1 MSSHTAPAT
10 LAALLERAAALG
22 GVTLGHLAG
31 RSGVAVPRD
40 QRRHKGWVGRVVEDA
55 LGAESGSLPRPDFP
69 ELGVEVKT
77 LPVNA
82 RGRPR
87 ESTFV
92 CVAPTDGRAQAWP
105 DSPVRAKL
113 ACVLW
118 VPVEADNAIPMADRR
133 IGTPFLW
140 RPTVAE
146 ESQLRGDWE
155 EIMDMITLGRLDQI
169 SARHGRWLQLRPKA
183 ANAGALTGTFDAD
196 GRPATTLP
204 RGFYLRA
211 AFTAHLLAQ
220 AAGRV

>member
-1 MSSHTAPAT
+1 MNTLGAPAT
-10 LAALLERAAALG
+10 LAALLQRAAALG
-22 GVTLGHLAG
+22 GRTLGQLAG
-31 RSGVAVPRD
+31 HSGTEVPRN
-40 QRRHKGWVGRVVEDA
+40 QRFRKGWVGQLVEIA
-55 LGAESGSLPRPDFP
+55 LGASSGSRPQPDFP
-69 ELGVEVKT
+69 DLGVELKT

-92 CVAPTDGRAQAWP
+92 CVAPTDGRRQSWL

-118 VPVEADNAIPMADRR
+118 VPVEADAAIPMAERR

-140 RPTVAE
+140 RPTPDE
-146 ESQLRGDWE
+146 EAQLRSDWE
-155 EIMDMITLGRLDQI
+155 EIMEMITLGKLDQV

-183 ANAGALTGTFDAD
+183 ANAAALTGGFDAE
-196 GRPATTLP
+196 GRPGATLP

-211 AFTAHLLAQ
+211 VFTARLLAR
-220 AAGRV
+220 AAGAL